1 MFINYSLK
9 SYLSNLSLLSEKFLE
24 KQPKTNSFVLM
35 VLMLLFAVTGMQAQ
49 TQRIP
54 AGDGNFSNGST
65 FAANGWTVANQGV
78 SPVKWA
84 VGTAA
89 SGTSQTSL
97 NSFNVSFIILCVKE
111 FNLFSVMRYFI

>member
-1 MFINYSLK
+1 MFNNYSFK
-9 SYLSNLSLLSEKFLE
+9 SSLWHVSFFSEKRIE
-24 KQPKTNSFVLM
+24 QKTKSNSFAMM
-35 VLMLLFAVTGMQAQ
+35 VLMLLFAVTGIQAQ

-54 AGDGNFSNGST
+54 SGDGNFSNGAT

-89 SGTSQTSL
+89 SGTSSVGSVTSGEL
-97 NSFNVSFIILCVKE
+97 S
-111 FNLFSVMRYFI
+111 